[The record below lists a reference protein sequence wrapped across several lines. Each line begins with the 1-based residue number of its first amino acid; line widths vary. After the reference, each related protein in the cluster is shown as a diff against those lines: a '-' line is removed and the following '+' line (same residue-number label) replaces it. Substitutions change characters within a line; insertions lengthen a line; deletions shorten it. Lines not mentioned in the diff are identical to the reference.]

1 MCEGLKP
8 RASYTQG
15 CPGSLAAR
23 EDGALASW
31 CPAQGVLAPVTRPRP
46 LTCPETQ
53 TRLCQETCRG
63 SPASP
68 SPPLL
73 RETLRALAASVSPGT
88 TVVCPSGSLGHRES
102 GPGVRSHFP
111 PFCRVGL
118 RSLGFP
124 SCQRRSRVPSE
135 HDPQLT
141 VTFPLLSSK
150 GGGHGGG
157 CSGRGSVQCPDVSS
171 QGSQP
176 SPCLCPSPCLQGR
189 DAVSCVSPFL
199 GPSPA
204 KGPASCWDG
213 RDAWVQG

>member
-1 MCEGLKP
+1 M
-8 RASYTQG
+8 
-15 CPGSLAAR
+15 
-23 EDGALASW
+23 
-31 CPAQGVLAPVTRPRP
+31 
-46 LTCPETQ
+46 
-53 TRLCQETCRG
+53 
-63 SPASP
+63 
-68 SPPLL
+68 
-73 RETLRALAASVSPGT
+73 
-88 TVVCPSGSLGHRES
+88 
-102 GPGVRSHFP
+102 
-111 PFCRVGL
+111 
-118 RSLGFP
+118 
-124 SCQRRSRVPSE
+124 PSE

-189 DAVSCVSPFL
+189 DAGSCVSPFL